1 MFFILYFGLFSRFY
15 SLFHFCFVSH
25 SLQKKMWSIVYKSS
39 KILSISSKTSLFSL
53 KCFSTCINDAYSKLL
68 EEGKILK
75 DPNQSSV
82 VYYLSRLEN
91 ALRDYQRP
99 PLPEVFFVFLEL
111 CFISFFSTL
120 QTCE

>member
-1 MFFILYFGLFSRFY
+1 
-15 SLFHFCFVSH
+15 
-25 SLQKKMWSIVYKSS
+25 MWSIVYKSS
-39 KILSISSKTSLFSL
+39 RILSISSKASLYSL

-68 EEGKILK
+68 EDGKILK

-99 PLPEVFFVFLEL
+99 PLPEVFLFSLNCALFH
-111 CFISFFSTL
+111 SFQHYKHANNAL
-120 QTCE
+120 